1 MSGLQRNAARG
12 SRGWGGGREGGR
24 DVERASGNEMEVG
37 SQEGLVVT
45 RWKNTGKQERC
56 NVQCLDDVPCL
67 PEQEEDI

>member
-1 MSGLQRNAARG
+1 MGCREMRRG
-12 SRGWGGGREGGR
+12 ALGGGEEEGRGGR

>member
-1 MSGLQRNAARG
+1 MGEEEGRGRGATWKELRGTRWRWAAK
-12 SRGWGGGREGGR
+12 
-24 DVERASGNEMEVG
+24 
-37 SQEGLVVT
+37 